1 MSSIKYKNYK
11 VNGHIFTVKF
21 TRYRSIKKS
30 IYFQIMSEHD
40 CPRTLRQR
48 IREYFKETV
57 YKVGWWHYLSSRYPT
72 IEDRLAVELKDLVE
86 ENQRLFDF
94 DHWWWH

>member
-1 MSSIKYKNYK
+1 MPSVKYENYK

-30 IYFQIMSEHD
+30 IRFQVMPAHNH
-40 CPRTLRQR
+40 PQTLYQR
-48 IREYFKETV
+48 IREHFRETV
-57 YKVGWWHYLSSRYPT
+57 YKVGHWNYLSSRYPT

-86 ENQRLFDF
+86 ENQRIFDF